1 MLVVERAAKQSRKR
15 TSNAND
21 MDLVR
26 ECATRNSE
34 RVFKPN
40 RSQFTQR
47 GRRKSLNRAQRRFYC
62 TSSTST
68 RKKQFGMMFM
78 LLVTATIP
86 SIPAKGVPKG
96 VQLQAMRSVRVFELI
111 GLVGDRLP
119 TDNVLLPFRS
129 R

>member
-62 TSSTST
+62 TST
-68 RKKQFGMMFM
+68 RKKQFGMMFRV
-78 LLVTATIP
+78 LVTAIIP

-96 VQLQAMRSVRVFELI
+96 VQLQEMRSGVY
-111 GLVGDRLP
+111 
-119 TDNVLLPFRS
+119 S
-129 R
+129 S